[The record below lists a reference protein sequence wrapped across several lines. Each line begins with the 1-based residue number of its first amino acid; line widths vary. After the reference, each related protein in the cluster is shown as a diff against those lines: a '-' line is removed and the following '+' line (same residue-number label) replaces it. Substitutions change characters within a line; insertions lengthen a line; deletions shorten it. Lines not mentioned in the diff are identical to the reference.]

1 MAGTVVDEGDKGE
14 ASDGLETDDQGRI
27 YITSGENNARLR
39 KFDAREDGWT
49 KVLLHP
55 ASA

>member
-1 MAGTVVDEGDKGE
+1 MVDEGDKGE